1 MKTRLV
7 LKPGQKGTKQL
18 TDKYGDALLCI
29 RFRYDDK
36 TGKRF
41 KTVEL
46 IVDQADW
53 IPPPPRYDS
62 DVLVPLRIEASNMT
76 LRAWVKAIGG
86 RWFPDEL
93 LWYVKYGAISGGPL
107 EKHIHVDATVIPVK
121 SKKHLQVDNKD
132 KLKNHEKHLYVDDS
146 KVSTYR

>member
-46 IVDQADW
+46 IVDQTDW

-62 DVLVPLRIEASNMT
+62 DDLVPLRIEVSNMP
-76 LRAWVKAIGG
+76 LRARVKAAGG
-86 RWFPDEL
+86 KWFPEKL
-93 LWYVKYGAISGGPL
+93 LWYVKYGAIVGGPL
-107 EKHIHVDATVIPVK
+107 EKHIHVDTTAIPVK
-121 SKKHLQVDNKD
+121 SKKA
-132 KLKNHEKHLYVDDS
+132 
-146 KVSTYR
+146 STGR